1 VSCARSMES
10 RRLVTSRKTSA
21 FAGPMVST
29 RDCVG
34 DYVIASSKF
43 KRKPCLQVWLFLR
56 LPIASCSK
64 KSRRAF
70 FSSPA

>member
-21 FAGPMVST
+21 FAGPMVRT

-43 KRKPCLQVWLFLR
+43 KRKPCLRVWLFF
-56 LPIASCSK
+56 
-64 KSRRAF
+64 AF
-70 FSSPA
+70 ANCFMLEKVTACVF